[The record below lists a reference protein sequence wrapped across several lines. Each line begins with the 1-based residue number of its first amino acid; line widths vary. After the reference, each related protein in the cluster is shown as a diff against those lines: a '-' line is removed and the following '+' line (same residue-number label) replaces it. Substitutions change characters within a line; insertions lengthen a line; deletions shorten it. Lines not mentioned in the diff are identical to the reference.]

1 MDARPI
7 GVFDSGIGGLTVL
20 KELQKA
26 MPNENFIYLA
36 DQAHLP
42 YGNKSKKELIG
53 ITSTI
58 MNYFLTKDVKLVV
71 IACNTATANT
81 IDALRKKYSLP
92 IVGTIPA
99 VKPAAENTKTGTIAV
114 LSTPATAKSSALK
127 KLIRQYCRGIKVL
140 NIPCPDLVA
149 QIEKGDLDSTKTKK
163 LLEKYLK
170 PVIDS
175 NADHVVLGCTHYP
188 LLKKQMQK
196 ILGRKVKI
204 IDSGTAIAKRTK
216 HILQR
221 ENIENKTRGKTIYQT
236 TLT

>member
-81 IDALRKKYSLP
+81 IDALRKKYSVP

-99 VKPAAENTKTGTIAV
+99 IKPAAENTKTGTIAV